1 MTAQRSGSPLEARY
15 RRLTRWYPRT
25 WRAANEDAFVGT
37 LLDVADAEGR
47 AAPTRQERLDIV
59 GHAVSAR
66 LDRIVV
72 PHVRDAGSTIAL
84 TMGTGFALAEFLVSS
99 WAPWIHG
106 NPVPKSLVQ
115 VGPFRDSGFVFAA
128 LWLVAL
134 TAALAGRWAVGRIAL
149 TVCILAAVVTPYWFV
164 RFPGVWSVDRGTLAL
179 FAACALVALIGRP
192 VRSHHSA
199 AAAAGWFLLGVAS
212 YGSVGHL
219 TGAWLISRSLW
230 DGNLWAWYA
239 VGVIEV
245 AAVGLAVARLWTVV
259 FTITLGLT
267 PYILTVVG
275 NELRGILTESGS
287 AGVIAAPVALG
298 LVLLVLHSS
307 GKLELT
313 DRTRRRVE
321 RIRPPRT

>member
-106 NPVPKSLVQ
+106 NPAPESLVQ
-115 VGPFRDSGFVFAA
+115 VGLFRDTGFVFAA

-134 TAALAGRWAVGRIAL
+134 AAALAGRWAVGRIAL

-164 RFPGVWSVDRGTLAL
+164 RFPGSGASTAARSPSSRPARWSHSSVDRC
-179 FAACALVALIGRP
+179 AATTP
-192 VRSHHSA
+192 QQPRSGGSCWASPATA
-199 AAAAGWFLLGVAS
+199 A
-212 YGSVGHL
+212 
-219 TGAWLISRSLW
+219 
-230 DGNLWAWYA
+230 
-239 VGVIEV
+239 
-245 AAVGLAVARLWTVV
+245 
-259 FTITLGLT
+259 
-267 PYILTVVG
+267 
-275 NELRGILTESGS
+275 
-287 AGVIAAPVALG
+287 
-298 LVLLVLHSS
+298 SS
-307 GKLELT
+307 T
-313 DRTRRRVE
+313 
-321 RIRPPRT
+321 

>member
-47 AAPTRQERLDIV
+47 AAPTRRERLDIV

-106 NPVPKSLVQ
+106 NPVPESLVQ
-115 VGPFRDSGFVFAA
+115 VGPFRDTGFVFAA

-134 TAALAGRWAVGRIAL
+134 AAALAGRLAVGRVAL
-149 TVCILAAVVTPYWFV
+149 VVCILAAVVTPYWFV
-164 RFPGVWSVDRGTLAL
+164 RFPGGAGVST
-179 FAACALVALIGRP
+179 AAPSPSSRRA
-192 VRSHHSA
+192 RSSP
-199 AAAAGWFLLGVAS
+199 S
-212 YGSVGHL
+212 SVGRSAVTTPL
-219 TGAWLISRSLW
+219 RPRSGGSCSASR
-230 DGNLWAWYA
+230 AT
-239 VGVIEV
+239 
-245 AAVGLAVARLWTVV
+245 AA
-259 FTITLGLT
+259 
-267 PYILTVVG
+267 
-275 NELRGILTESGS
+275 
-287 AGVIAAPVALG
+287 
-298 LVLLVLHSS
+298 SS
-307 GKLELT
+307 T
-313 DRTRRRVE
+313 
-321 RIRPPRT
+321 

>member
-1 MTAQRSGSPLEARY
+1 MTAQRSGSPLENRY

-47 AAPTRQERLDIV
+47 ATPTRPERLDIV

-84 TMGTGFALAEFLVSS
+84 TMGTGFSLAEFLVSS

-106 NPVPKSLVQ
+106 NPVPASLVQ
-115 VGPFRDSGFVFAA
+115 VGPFRDTGFVFAG

-134 TAALAGRWAVGRIAL
+134 AAALTVRWAVGRIAL
-149 TVCILAAVVTPYWFV
+149 AVCILAAVLTPYWFV
-164 RFPGVWSVDRGTLAL
+164 RFPGIWSVDRGTLTL
-179 FAACALVALIGRP
+179 FAACALVALVGRP
-192 VRSHHSA
+192 IRSHHTA
-199 AAAAGWFLLGVAS
+199 AAAVGWFLLGVVS

-219 TGAWLISRSLW
+219 TGEWLTSRSLW

-245 AAVGLAVARLWTVV
+245 VAIGLAVARLWTVV

-298 LVLLVLHSS
+298 LLLLVLHSS